1 MAVQITF
8 QSVINTST
16 TANFNLGTYGETPDG
31 RQWSYVKAGTGGL
44 AVGSVAVPVAN
55 TSQTLCSSSTD
66 AMGRIVYITHASAG
80 WTAGAFEGAWVIVD
94 TGTGVGQAGQVIGNT
109 SDTLQLNPEF
119 AFTTALAVA
128 DSGIKITQN
137 FNVVKSAITSKLQNA
152 VGIAQIAFS
161 AADYGWVLTKG
172 EGVVAAGVSLTPVG
186 VDFVTGDSTTG
197 QVVLGTTAKG
207 PFDEQA
213 LGRVLVVNGSSNQ
226 LAQVWVEI

>member
-1 MAVQITF
+1 MIQITF
-8 QSVINTST
+8 QSVTNTST
-16 TANFNLGTYGETPDG
+16 TANFQPGTVGQTPDG
-31 RQWSYVKAGTGGL
+31 REWSYAFVTTGGL
-44 AVGSVAVPVAN
+44 AKGSVAVPTAN
-55 TSQTLCSSSTD
+55 TSVSNVSSSTD
-66 AMGRIVYITHASAG
+66 AMGRIVYITKAAAG
-80 WTAGAFEGAWVIVD
+80 WTNGQFENGWVIVD
-94 TGTGVGQAGQVIGNT
+94 TGTGVGQAGRIAGNT
-109 SDTLQLNPEF
+109 TDTLQIYPDF
-119 AFTTALAVA
+119 AFTTALSAV

-137 FNVVKSAITSKLQNA
+137 FTVVKSAVTSKLQNA
-152 VGIAQIAFS
+152 VGVAQIAMS
-161 AADYGWVLTKG
+161 AATYGWLLTKG